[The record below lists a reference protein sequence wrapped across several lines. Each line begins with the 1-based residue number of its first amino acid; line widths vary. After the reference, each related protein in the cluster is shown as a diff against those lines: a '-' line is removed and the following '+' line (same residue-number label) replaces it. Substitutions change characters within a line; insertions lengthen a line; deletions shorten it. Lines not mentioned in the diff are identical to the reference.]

1 MTTELRDDILSYSS
15 TGFNTIL
22 DKWCDTFSNNFQ
34 GGKMRGDRGED
45 IETFVRNLIHYIA
58 EKTGRDL
65 VAKRGNDDKKELRI
79 EGTAVKKMHQVD
91 VHIYLN
97 GQFVAVVECKA
108 YLDSCYY
115 VRACDDFDLFRRFNY
130 PVKKYIFTL
139 EDGMD
144 NDTKIFIDYIRENA
158 CDGVFYMMDGK
169 RSSGKPV
176 YDTKYRKKINET
188 NMGKFIDTILDIACS
203 KDALGF

>member
-1 MTTELRDDILSYSS
+1 MTDTCGEIVMHSCSE
-15 TGFNTIL
+15 FNAIL
-22 DKWCDTFSNNFQ
+22 DKWCDAFTNNYH

-45 IETFVRNLIHYIA
+45 IESFVRNLIHYIA
-58 EKTGRDL
+58 EKTGKNL

-79 EGTAVKKMHQVD
+79 EGTNIKKMHQVD
-91 VHIYLN
+91 VHIYLDGN
-97 GQFVAVVECKA
+97 FIAVVECKA

-130 PVKKYIFTL
+130 PIKKYIFTL

-144 NDTKIFIDYIRENA
+144 NDTRQFIDYVKENV
-158 CDGVFYMMDGK
+158 CDGVFYIMDGK

-188 NMGKFIDTILDIACS
+188 GLEKFINMILS
-203 KDALGF
+203 L